1 MKRLLILSVLFFGLV
16 QRSFSQSEF
25 ISRGQSG
32 STGGIGL
39 STDREKNA
47 LNFFAG
53 YSYHGFIDA
62 NLTYAKANSGRIQ
75 GGVFTPGVTFYLAKQ
90 EDAENIP
97 TLGISI
103 GFSRY
108 VSKTTETVII
118 PDTVIVTWRSYER
131 VIELTVH
138 SLKLGVTAQSRI
150 GSWNVFFFQPLFGA
164 DLLVTNSGSEFRLRG
179 GISIGSRVVHGPL
192 LIFTPAIERQSELTT
207 FVLTV
212 GAVF

>member
-1 MKRLLILSVLFFGLV
+1 MKRVFILSVLFFCLV

-32 STGGIGL
+32 YTGGFGL
-39 STDREKNA
+39 RTDREKNG

-62 NLTYAKANSGRIQ
+62 TLTYAKANGGRIQ
-75 GGVFTPGVTFYLAKQ
+75 GGVFTPGMTFYLTKQ

-108 VSKTTETVII
+108 LSKTTETVIV

-131 VIELTVH
+131 VTELTLN
-138 SLKLGVTAQSRI
+138 SLKLGVTAQSRT
-150 GSWNVFFFQPLFGA
+150 GFWNVFFFQPLLGTE
-164 DLLVTNSGSEFRLRG
+164 LSVTNSGSEFRLRG

-192 LIFTPAIERQSELTT
+192 IIVTPCLERQSGLTT